1 MKTPSKKQSG
11 PAWLA
16 NLETTSTGTSP
27 KHTTSWAGSGAETT
41 RSRPSPTSESAPVH
55 QVDSHRRQWLTRTS
69 FKDGD
74 LVAGARIS
82 QWNVVRLRKLAKY
95 FQLTRNDAELGRFD
109 RLDRAIDA
117 FEHASHGAI

>member
-1 MKTPSKKQSG
+1 M
-11 PAWLA
+11 
-16 NLETTSTGTSP
+16 
-27 KHTTSWAGSGAETT
+27 
-41 RSRPSPTSESAPVH
+41 
-55 QVDSHRRQWLTRTS
+55 
-69 FKDGD
+69 
-74 LVAGARIS
+74 AGARIS